1 MQRRVAV
8 LFVILALIP
17 GWQRSRLKAQG
28 SAPQTYTLT
37 MDPGFAALGP
47 SVVKIS
53 RDGSREVIDQT
64 MPPGQGR
71 DKEFHSHL
79 VYDFKA
85 HTLYTQVVS
94 DPAAP
99 CGVQQYTDPGAPPE
113 FDVISGSAALL
124 KEIASPDD
132 KSTQVGTE
140 TLNGIPTKVMEVTS
154 SQANG
159 KIWLAQEGGF
169 PVKIVVT
176 PPNGPSMT
184 VVEVKQLSF
193 SKPPA
198 SAFALAASCAKLPVP
213 VNTTPSTHVTALT
226 LQPIGNYSGACP
238 AHIKMVGTVTVD
250 GPGTV
255 FYQFG
260 AGEVDPGELL
270 TFTAAGTKTVTH
282 VMTFKPANGN
292 QMGGSALLQAIGAT
306 AAGNHEIPTQ
316 ASNNSDFNITCT
328 GGTR

>member
-1 MQRRVAV
+1 MRRRRRTHAHD
-8 LFVILALIP
+8 
-17 GWQRSRLKAQG
+17 GSRLCG
-28 SAPQTYTLT
+28 
-37 MDPGFAALGP
+37 ALGP

-94 DPAAP
+94 DPGAP

-132 KSTQVGTE
+132 KSKQVGTE

-159 KIWLAQEGGF
+159 KIWLAQDGGF
-169 PVKIVVT
+169 PVKIVVS
-176 PPNGPSMT
+176 PPGSPSMT
-184 VVEVKQLSF
+184 VIEIKQLSF
-193 SKPPA
+193 SSRPPRP
-198 SAFALAASCAKLPVP
+198 SPFRRAAQRFLRS
-213 VNTTPSTHVTALT
+213 STRRRRLT
-226 LQPIGNYSGACP
+226 SPQ
-238 AHIKMVGTVTVD
+238 
-250 GPGTV
+250 
-255 FYQFG
+255 
-260 AGEVDPGELL
+260 
-270 TFTAAGTKTVTH
+270 
-282 VMTFKPANGN
+282 
-292 QMGGSALLQAIGAT
+292 
-306 AAGNHEIPTQ
+306 
-316 ASNNSDFNITCT
+316 
-328 GGTR
+328 